1 MWNSLK
7 ARIVSFMES
16 VKSAHTRATTFVLAS
31 TLMPTLVMA
40 AQATGVSG
48 LFINLGTTA
57 RNFIS
62 LISIIAVAL
71 GVAAVL
77 YGIVM
82 MIKKGTGQG
91 DQIEWR
97 EILWPLIGGAM
108 ATVLMFMVFSLV
120 AEVGAGTGDMGE
132 GWGGPA
138 AAPQ

>member
-7 ARIVSFMES
+7 ARIVSLMES
-16 VKSAHTRATTFVLAS
+16 VKSAHTKATTVVLTSA
-31 TLMPTLVMA
+31 LMPTLVMA
-40 AQATGVSG
+40 QTNPGVSG
-48 LFINLGTTA
+48 LFVNLGTAA

-108 ATVLMFMVFSLV
+108 ATVLMFIVFSLV
-120 AEVGAGTGDMGE
+120 AEVGAGAGQMGE
-132 GWGGPA
+132 GWN
-138 AAPQ
+138 Q

>member
-7 ARIVSFMES
+7 ARIVSLMES
-16 VKSAHTRATTFVLAS
+16 VKSAHTKATTVVLTSA
-31 TLMPTLVMA
+31 LMPTLVMA
-40 AQATGVSG
+40 QTNPGVSG
-48 LFINLGTTA
+48 LFINLGTAA

-108 ATVLMFMVFSLV
+108 ATVLMFIVFSLV
-120 AEVGAGTGDMGE
+120 AEVGAGAGRMGE
-132 GWGGPA
+132 GWN
-138 AAPQ
+138 Q

>member
-7 ARIVSFMES
+7 ARIISFIGS

-40 AQATGVSG
+40 QTNPGVSG
-48 LFINLGTTA
+48 LFNNLGTAA

-62 LISIIAVAL
+62 LIAIIAVAL

-108 ATVLMFMVFSLV
+108 ATVLMFMVYSLV
-120 AEVGAGTGDMGE
+120 AEVGAGAGQMGE
-132 GWGGPA
+132 GWN
-138 AAPQ
+138 Q

>member
-7 ARIVSFMES
+7 ARIVSLMES
-16 VKSAHTRATTFVLAS
+16 VKSAHTKATTVVLTSA
-31 TLMPTLVMA
+31 LMPTLVMA
-40 AQATGVSG
+40 ETNPGITG
-48 LFINLGTTA
+48 LFNNLGTAA

-108 ATVLMFMVFSLV
+108 ATVLMFMVYSLV
-120 AEVGAGTGDMGE
+120 AEVGAGAGQMGE
-132 GWGGPA
+132 GWT
-138 AAPQ
+138 Q

>member
-120 AEVGAGTGDMGE
+120 AEVGAGAGQMGE
-132 GWGGPA
+132 GWT
-138 AAPQ
+138 Q

>member
-7 ARIVSFMES
+7 ARIVSLMES
-16 VKSAHTRATTFVLAS
+16 VKSAHTKATTVVLTSA
-31 TLMPTLVMA
+31 LMPTLVMA
-40 AQATGVSG
+40 QTNPGVSG
-48 LFINLGTTA
+48 LFINLGTAA

-108 ATVLMFMVFSLV
+108 ATVLMFIVFSLV
-120 AEVGAGTGDMGE
+120 AEVGAGAGQMGE
-132 GWGGPA
+132 GWT
-138 AAPQ
+138 Q

>member
-7 ARIVSFMES
+7 ARIVSLMES
-16 VKSAHTRATTFVLAS
+16 VKSAHTKATTVVLTSA
-31 TLMPTLVMA
+31 LMPTLVMA
-40 AQATGVSG
+40 QTNPGVSG
-48 LFINLGTTA
+48 LFINLGTAA

-108 ATVLMFMVFSLV
+108 ATVLMFMVYSLV
-120 AEVGAGTGDMGE
+120 AEVGAGAGQMGE
-132 GWGGPA
+132 GWN
-138 AAPQ
+138 Q

>member
-16 VKSAHTRATTFVLAS
+16 VKSAHTKAATVVLTSA
-31 TLMPTLVMA
+31 LMPTLVM

-97 EILWPLIGGAM
+97 EILWPLIGGGM

-120 AEVGAGTGDMGE
+120 AEVGAGAGQMGE
-132 GWGGPA
+132 GWT
-138 AAPQ
+138 Q

>member
-7 ARIVSFMES
+7 ARIVSLMES
-16 VKSAHTRATTFVLAS
+16 VKSAHTKATTVVLTSA
-31 TLMPTLVMA
+31 LMPTLVMA
-40 AQATGVSG
+40 QTNPGVSG
-48 LFINLGTTA
+48 LFINLGTAA

-108 ATVLMFMVFSLV
+108 ATVLMFIVFSLV
-120 AEVGAGTGDMGE
+120 TEVGAGAGQMGE
-132 GWGGPA
+132 GWT
-138 AAPQ
+138 Q